1 MGRWRDGHSASFI
14 VPLSARPSTTAE
26 QSSRGARSIVWV
38 GYHAAV
44 GVEAHLL
51 QGRQAGDVFE
61 LGRQLRDWL
70 DPRDWEEADVRERF
84 RLTVKAHDWIR
95 RSYGAEPKLLF
106 FAQLPPDTTGEF
118 HPATG
123 RVMID
128 PELLFDDD
136 PLEVLRPLAH
146 ENRHD
151 VQNGIIEEHR
161 RQPKADPGTEV
172 RLWDEAKSNYTTR
185 DSERYH
191 YNALEVDAREAE
203 AALERG
209 YLRRHIEHLSG
220 TVRSRARVASR
231 NRQPHRRD
239 LQRWD
244 RERGA

>member
-1 MGRWRDGHSASFI
+1 M
-14 VPLSARPSTTAE
+14 
-26 QSSRGARSIVWV
+26 
-38 GYHAAV
+38 
-44 GVEAHLL
+44 GVEAHRL

-118 HPATG
+118 HPTTG

-128 PELLFDDD
+128 PELLFEDD

-161 RQPKADPGTEV
+161 RQPRADPGTEV
-172 RLWDEAKSNYTTR
+172 RLWDEAKSSYTTR